1 MTLSMSD
8 KQTLVALRWL
18 FYAFAIHCSYF
29 AIRGCFWWGWRD
41 GTEGGA
47 IVSLFLIV
55 AMALEFLLRRALV
68 VIFVLLAVTGLL
80 STLSFLGN
88 LAARLWGD
96 ALMAFLWLAGSIFGF
111 IHSRRLSKSMRT
123 KQTENKGRL
132 ARPLPRC

>member
-1 MTLSMSD
+1 
-8 KQTLVALRWL
+8 
-18 FYAFAIHCSYF
+18 
-29 AIRGCFWWGWRD
+29 
-41 GTEGGA
+41 
-47 IVSLFLIV
+47 
-55 AMALEFLLRRALV
+55 
-68 VIFVLLAVTGLL
+68 
-80 STLSFLGN
+80 LSFLGN